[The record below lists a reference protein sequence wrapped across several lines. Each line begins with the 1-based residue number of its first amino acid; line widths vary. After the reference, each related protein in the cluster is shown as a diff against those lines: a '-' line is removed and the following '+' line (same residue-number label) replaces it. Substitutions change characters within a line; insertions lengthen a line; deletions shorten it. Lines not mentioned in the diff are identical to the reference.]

1 MHVGSVA
8 LLAAVSLLA
17 PLGWLYLAGVACVAA
32 LLAWEHT
39 LVRADDL
46 SRVMQAFNI
55 NGWVSVV
62 YLAFT
67 AAAAWLG

>member
-1 MHVGSVA
+1 M
-8 LLAAVSLLA
+8 
-17 PLGWLYLAGVACVAA
+17 
-32 LLAWEHT
+32 
-39 LVRADDL
+39 RADDL

-67 AAAAWLG
+67 VAAVWLG